1 MFKFKIAFLSFLFCT
16 TVSLCFFVKLN
27 TVLNHLSLFYMQ
39 YTCDTFSILLIIT
52 TGLTLAL
59 SLLIVDNKYSIQN
72 VPLYALFTSF
82 IMFIVG
88 LVQSTNMVSFFIFY
102 EFLLLPSFILVK
114 CSSPNRRSNAVSNY
128 FLLWTQFGSFLVL
141 LGLFLIVLKNQNIF
155 FSNYMHTDVSPLIQ
169 VLIFF
174 GFGIKIPLWPF
185 HFWLSKTHVE
195 ANTGFSIFLSGI
207 LVKAAVFGLY
217 KFIPIFNTNLSWFFV
232 LIAII
237 SIFDASLK
245 MCTQVDLKKL
255 VAVST
260 IQEMGFM
267 IMLLL
272 FFSASNYQVLFCF
285 VFFHTFISGLFFYIV
300 DCIYKRYNTRI
311 SYNIGGIC
319 NLFPNF
325 SFFIFLSIYLFLGL
339 PLTIKF
345 SIEIYILQLF
355 LNYNLF
361 VFIIMIIL
369 NYASV
374 VFFFKTFLLIN
385 FGSNQFMLCADLTK
399 KEFCIIF
406 LLVLSIIL
414 LNYM

>member
-1 MFKFKIAFLSFLFCT
+1 
-16 TVSLCFFVKLN
+16 
-27 TVLNHLSLFYMQ
+27 
-39 YTCDTFSILLIIT
+39 
-52 TGLTLAL
+52 
-59 SLLIVDNKYSIQN
+59 
-72 VPLYALFTSF
+72 
-82 IMFIVG
+82 
-88 LVQSTNMVSFFIFY
+88 
-102 EFLLLPSFILVK
+102 
-114 CSSPNRRSNAVSNY
+114 
-128 FLLWTQFGSFLVL
+128 
-141 LGLFLIVLKNQNIF
+141 
-155 FSNYMHTDVSPLIQ
+155 
-169 VLIFF
+169 
-174 GFGIKIPLWPF
+174 
-185 HFWLSKTHVE
+185 
-195 ANTGFSIFLSGI
+195 
-207 LVKAAVFGLY
+207 
-217 KFIPIFNTNLSWFFV
+217 
-232 LIAII
+232 
-237 SIFDASLK
+237 
-245 MCTQVDLKKL
+245 
-255 VAVST
+255 
-260 IQEMGFM
+260 M